1 MPVTQQRNCITC
13 PFGILACEQSWQNRV
28 VKIQDEDLVH
38 VDDSSGDLGHDRV
51 VAAAVVVVIGG
62 DDHEVDQSDIVGP
75 EAKNARVAQNG
86 DRVAQNDD
94 RVINDQS
101 RVGVRADLIANHDHA
116 AVDVRD
122 RRSNFYSTSDE
133 YIVVIS

>member
-1 MPVTQQRNCITC
+1 M
-13 PFGILACEQSWQNRV
+13 
-28 VKIQDEDLVH
+28 
-38 VDDSSGDLGHDRV
+38 DDSSGDLGHDRV

-62 DDHEVDQSDIVGP
+62 DGNNVEILDSSIHNSILHLDHEVDQSDIVGP

-116 AVDVRD
+116 G
-122 RRSNFYSTSDE
+122 E
-133 YIVVIS
+133 G